1 MCDSTVHSYREQS
14 PAGLVNDLRVGLR
27 EDEFFLVFQPKI
39 CLGTRR
45 LLAVEALV
53 RWRHPFYGLLM
64 PGDFMPSIE
73 ASRLIRE
80 FSRHVLKRAVAQCA
94 AWRSDGHNLPISVN
108 LSPHNLLESDLPDD
122 VGSILDQY
130 RLPAHR
136 LTLEITE
143 TAELH
148 DAKAMTVLRSLRERG
163 IRLALDDFG
172 TGYSSLSLLTR
183 MPMHELKIDRSFIHG
198 MLAKP
203 AAAAIVGTTIE
214 LAHALEL
221 QVAAEGVETTAQ
233 SEQLAALG
241 CDSAQGDLFGRP
253 SETLDPALL
262 ESLAQPRPVNR
273 RMKMPSYRIRRDN
286 WPASRRVVDE
296 CDEDTAG

>member
-172 TGYSSLSLLTR
+172 TGYSSLSYLKQ
-183 MPMHELKIDRSFIHG
+183 MPLHQVKIDQSFTRDITTDPADAV
-198 MLAKP
+198 MVKTIIDLA
-203 AAAAIVGTTIE
+203 VNFR
-214 LAHALEL
+214 L
-221 QVAAEGVETTAQ
+221 QVIAEGVETQ
-233 SEQLAALG
+233 EQLDFLQQHG
-241 CDSAQGDLFGRP
+241 CMAYQGYLFGEPMPIERF
-253 SETLDPALL
+253 EA
-262 ESLAQPRPVNR
+262 LAQFQCR
-273 RMKMPSYRIRRDN
+273 
-286 WPASRRVVDE
+286 
-296 CDEDTAG
+296 AGSD